1 MAIALP
7 RLALPPLRT
16 LSRRAGAWWN
26 GEAYVESDESS
37 EGAATAK
44 SDTPGTVAPAK
55 PDAVKFIAPN
65 AGTDPRIIATSAI
78 WGAGRFG
85 PGTLESDTVQ
95 ATLLGLNKQSTLYLV
110 GGAGGRSALDVHLKL
125 GTFCKVFDWREGA
138 LDAVKALAKA
148 GKKERAIAAIPF
160 GFEEPIGDK
169 GKADLLL
176 FADALHAA
184 PDPIATLKIAAKSM
198 KKTGQI
204 ACVELIA
211 RDPECTELTQ
221 ARNDVW
227 GERKFF
233 NEDALL
239 NHFEKAGF
247 SARANDD
254 VSATLLDLITV
265 GRITVREGGEE
276 LLSSVAKAGGPAA
289 LNAFLYDLY
298 VWRARA
304 EALRCGK
311 LTARRLVFAP
321 K

>member
-26 GEAYVESDESS
+26 GEAYVEEPESVDEA
-37 EGAATAK
+37 EATAPV
-44 SDTPGTVAPAK
+44 TPDGPAPDK
-55 PDAVKFIAPN
+55 PKPIAFIAPK
-65 AGTDPRIIATSAI
+65 AGTDPRIVATSAI

-85 PGTLESDTVQ
+85 PGTAESDVVQ
-95 ATLLGLNKQSTLYLV
+95 ATVLGLNKQSTLYLV
-110 GGAGGRSALDVHLKL
+110 GGAGGRSALDIHAKL

-138 LDAVKALAKA
+138 LEAVKALAKA
-148 GKKERAIAAIPF
+148 EKKERAITALPLSF
-160 GFEEPIGDK
+160 DKPLGDK
-169 GKADLLL
+169 GKADMVP
-176 FADALHAA
+176 FADALHAV
-184 PDPIATLKIAAKSM
+184 PNPTATLKIVAKSL

-211 RDPECTELTQ
+211 RDPDSAELAQ

-227 GERKFF
+227 GARTFF
-233 NEDALL
+233 SEDTILSQ
-239 NHFEKAGF
+239 FEKAGF
-247 SARANDD
+247 VARANDD
-254 VSATLLDLITV
+254 VSATLLDVIVT
-265 GRITVREGGEE
+265 GRIAVREGGEE
-276 LLSSVAKAGGPAA
+276 LLNSVAKAGGAAA

-304 EALRCGK
+304 EALRSGK
-311 LTARRLVFAP
+311 LTARRMVFAP